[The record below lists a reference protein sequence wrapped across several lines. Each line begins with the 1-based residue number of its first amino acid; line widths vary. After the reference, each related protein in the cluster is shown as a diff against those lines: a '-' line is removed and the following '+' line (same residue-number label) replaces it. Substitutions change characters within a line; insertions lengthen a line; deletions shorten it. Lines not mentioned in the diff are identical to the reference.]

1 MPRFGLL
8 QGEVMFHPG
17 DLVRYGGFGVCKVEE
32 KKIMEM
38 AKVEEEYY
46 VLSPMFKSGVLYVPC
61 ANEELVGRMLPLLTP
76 EEIFSVVEKVKNMEI
91 EWIRDFRRR
100 SEKAKKALN
109 SGDRADALF
118 LIKNAWAKRVGQIT
132 EIRRTHTTDDYFL
145 RDAELLI
152 FNEFSFV
159 LEKSVEEVTAWVR
172 NEFGMKE
179 KTEK

>member
-1 MPRFGLL
+1 
-8 QGEVMFHPG
+8 MFKPG

-32 KKIMEM
+32 TKKMEM
-38 AKVEEEYY
+38 ARVEEEYY
-46 VLSPMFKSGVLYVPC
+46 VLSPMFKSGVLYVPS

-76 EEIFSVVEKVKNMEI
+76 EEIYSVVEKVKNMEI

-100 SEKAKKALN
+100 SENAKKALN

-132 EIRRTHTTDDYFL
+132 EIRRSHTTDDYFL
-145 RDAELLI
+145 RDAQLLI

-159 LEKSVEEVTAWVR
+159 LGKSVEEIAAWVR
-172 NEFGMKE
+172 KEFDME
-179 KTEK
+179 ETEA